1 MRALAL
7 HPTRTLSTF
16 TSLPPVWHTIFYTRT
31 CMRRR
36 GTQRLTLCDCV
47 GSGQDYKAPDYWV
60 HEIQLVIKIYEEH
73 SQVHQRRA
81 SSRPPSVAQR
91 PMLRPRPPPT
101 VRLPACAPRR

>member
-1 MRALAL
+1 MGIRNGSASA
-7 HPTRTLSTF
+7 
-16 TSLPPVWHTIFYTRT
+16 PPGDAAH
-31 CMRRR
+31 
-36 GTQRLTLCDCV
+36 V
-47 GSGQDYKAPDYWV
+47 GSGQDYKAPDYWA

>member
-1 MRALAL
+1 
-7 HPTRTLSTF
+7 
-16 TSLPPVWHTIFYTRT
+16 
-31 CMRRR
+31 MRRR